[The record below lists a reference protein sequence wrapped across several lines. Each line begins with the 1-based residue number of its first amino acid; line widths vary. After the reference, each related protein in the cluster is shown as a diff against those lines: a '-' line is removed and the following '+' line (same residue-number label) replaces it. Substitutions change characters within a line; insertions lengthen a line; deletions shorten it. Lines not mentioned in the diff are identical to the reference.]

1 MAIIIEATIVS
12 GLRAATMTVRLQMPL
27 LVINHFPEIRD
38 CRPATINLQLDRP
51 LRVNNPTFTTPPIPW
66 IPNRP
71 ELSETFSFLR
81 IQLECPIGAEPQGA
95 WIYIP
100 HASPHRHNLFSAE
113 ILAKQMDAVQINSR
127 CKLHIANQHSSSEV
141 LIV

>member
-71 ELSETFSFLR
+71 ELSETFSFLNVR
-81 IQLECPIGAEPQGA
+81 LELNRKGPGYIFLMLPLIDTIFSALKSSQSRWTPFKLIRDASFTLQ
-95 WIYIP
+95 ISIP
-100 HASPHRHNLFSAE
+100 HPRS
-113 ILAKQMDAVQINSR
+113 
-127 CKLHIANQHSSSEV
+127 
-141 LIV
+141 